1 MKILTSVFT
10 YLLLFALLSS
20 GCEFL
25 NLNGDENESG
35 GSYKSTASDK
45 IPSVDY
51 TRKRFIVQ
59 VGSKFGFINN
69 KGELVIPATYS
80 SGDLDFFYGLCS
92 VNGTYIDENGTKV
105 LPKTS
110 PTKYVYNTDFN
121 KEGYARV
128 QEYYGSFPYMIDKNG
143 NKLFENSK
151 YSHMWRFGEGLVAV
165 GGSDC
170 GFLDYKG
177 KEVIGCSF
185 RDITVSHFNE
195 GYCCVQDTVFH
206 SEGGMSIQNV
216 FIDRTGRHIFGQRV
230 TNFHAMDRYFINGMI
245 VVGENR
251 EDGKKYISPEG
262 EKVIPES
269 FSIANPM
276 YEGYALVTKYG
287 GTGKFG
293 IIDKTGNWIVQP
305 TYDGAKEGFAE
316 GMAAVAMKID
326 SKLRWGF
333 VNNKGELIVEC
344 QYYDVWHYSG
354 GLARVRPYGAGNEE
368 SYTYIDKTGKV
379 VWPKPETK

>member
-1 MKILTSVFT
+1 MKNLKTVLAF
-10 YLLLFALLSS
+10 LLLCAFLSS

-35 GSYKSTASDK
+35 DSYKSTASDK
-45 IPSVDY
+45 IASVDY
-51 TRKRFIVQ
+51 TRKRFVVQ

-69 KGELVIPATYS
+69 KGELAIPATYS
-80 SGDLDFFYGLCS
+80 SGDLDFFYGLCK
-92 VNGTYIDENGTKV
+92 VNGVYIDENGTKV
-105 LPKTS
+105 LPKTY
-110 PTKYVYNTDFN
+110 PTKYVYLSDFN
-121 KEGYARV
+121 MEGYARV
-128 QEYYGSFPYMIDKNG
+128 QDNYGSFPYMIDKNG

-151 YSHMWRFGEGLVAV
+151 YSHMMRFGEGLVAV

-177 KEVIGCSF
+177 KEVISCLF
-185 RDITVSHFNE
+185 YDITDAHFNE
-195 GYCCVQDTVFH
+195 GYCYVQDTVFH
-206 SEGGMSIQNV
+206 DNSMTIRGV
-216 FIDRTGRHIFGQRV
+216 FIDRTGRHIFGERV

-251 EDGKKYISPEG
+251 EDGKKFISPEG

-293 IIDKTGNWIVQP
+293 IIDKTGNWILQP

-316 GMAAVAMKID
+316 GMAAVATKID
-326 SKLRWGF
+326 GKLKWGF
-333 VNNKGELIVEC
+333 VNTKGELVIDC
-344 QYYDVWHYSG
+344 QYYSVWHFSG
-354 GLARVRPYGAGNEE
+354 GLARVHPFGADSEQ

-379 VWPKPETK
+379 VWPKPEKK